1 MASRMR
7 EAVAPFYLLMCLLLG
22 GSAQGIWTN
31 ALLQLTGIAIIAWAA
46 VGEAPEAPPR
56 PLRQLFGIGLAGL
69 AIVTLQLVPLPASLW
84 PQLGGRA
91 NLAADYAVLGRAVP
105 ALPLSIAPYS
115 SLATLLTVIPAI
127 ALFCAVARLRA
138 YRASWLALALL
149 AGTFAGILLG
159 ALQVVDAGA
168 EASWYLYRQASF
180 GLAAGF
186 FANANHMATLLVVS
200 LPFLAALLVSAR
212 GGTVQRFSAA
222 AALVGG
228 ATLVILVGLALN
240 RSLAGYGLAVPV
252 LAGSL
257 AILVPASSAARR
269 WAMIGGAAL
278 IVAAAAALMLSPVGD
293 RNLGTAGS
301 VGSRTE
307 ILRTTTEA
315 IGDFLPFGSGLGTFR
330 PVYQLYEDHDR
341 VTNVTM
347 PHAHND
353 YAELVLEM
361 GVPGAMLIAVFLL
374 WWAVTAAGA
383 WRTGDASPYAR
394 AASVASAAILVHSLV
409 DFPLRTAAIGACF
422 AMCLALLAERR
433 PRRDGDKSELWP
445 TRHVVLR

>member
-7 EAVAPFYLLMCLLLG
+7 EAVAPIYLLMCLLLG

-31 ALLQLTGIAIIAWAA
+31 ALLQLTGIAIIAWAGA
-46 VGEAPEAPPR
+46 SKSAEVPPR
-56 PLRQLFGIGLAGL
+56 PLRQLFWIGLAGL
-69 AIVTLQLVPLPASLW
+69 AIVALQLVPLPASLW
-84 PQLGGRA
+84 PELGGRA
-91 NLAADYAVLGRAVP
+91 DLAANYAILGRAVP
-105 ALPLSIAPYS
+105 ALPLSVAPYRT
-115 SLATLLTVIPAI
+115 LATLLTVIPAL
-127 ALFCAVARLRA
+127 ALLCAVARLRA

-159 ALQVVDAGA
+159 ALQVVDAGP

-186 FANANHMATLLVVS
+186 FANANHMATLLVIS

-212 GGTVQRFSAA
+212 GGPVQRYSAV
-222 AALVGG
+222 AALVAG
-228 ATLVILVGLALN
+228 AALVILVGLALN

-252 LAGSL
+252 IAGSL
-257 AILVPASSAARR
+257 AILVPAGSFALR
-269 WAMIGGAAL
+269 WAITGAVALVVAATIAL
-278 IVAAAAALMLSPVGD
+278 ILSPVGD
-293 RNLGTAGS
+293 RSLGSASS
-301 VGSRTE
+301 VGSRAE

-315 IGDFLPFGSGLGTFR
+315 TADFLPFGSGLGTFR

-353 YAELVLEM
+353 YAELVLEL
-361 GVPGAMLIAVFLL
+361 GIPGAILIAVFLL

-383 WRTGDASPYAR
+383 WRMGDASHYAR
-394 AASVASAAILVHSLV
+394 AATVASAAILVHSLV
-409 DFPLRTAAIGACF
+409 DYPLRTAAIAACF